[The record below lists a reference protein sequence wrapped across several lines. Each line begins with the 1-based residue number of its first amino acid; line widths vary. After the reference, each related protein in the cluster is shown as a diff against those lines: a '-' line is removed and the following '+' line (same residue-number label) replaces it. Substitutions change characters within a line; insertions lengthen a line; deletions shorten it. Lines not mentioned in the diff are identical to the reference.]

1 MIANINLGQDGIR
14 GCGIDIAQKLARY
27 GLGDALLEAA
37 TTLPLLEFVTTFC
50 VKWRN
55 EVCQTLISDPLGI
68 LQRRYRELA
77 LTIQMMLD
85 FPSPFIIASYLGPLT
100 SWSNDQP
107 NFNGI
112 VLSRQPDVMTIA
124 RFCIQR
130 FSWSVET
137 LLDKMRGV
145 WTAVVI
151 RSFCQVR
158 DYLYE

>member
-1 MIANINLGQDGIR
+1 MIANINIEQDGIR

-27 GLGDALLEAA
+27 GLGDALLKAA
-37 TTLPLLEFVTTFC
+37 TSLPLEFVTTFC
-50 VKWRN
+50 VKWCN
-55 EVCQTLISDPLGI
+55 EVCQTLVLDPLGI
-68 LQRRYRELA
+68 LQRKHRELA
-77 LTIQMMLD
+77 LTIQTMTD

-100 SWSNDQP
+100 SWFNDQP
-107 NFNGI
+107 SFGGI
-112 VLSRQPDVMTIA
+112 VLSHQPDVMTIA

-151 RSFCQVR
+151 QSFCQVR

>member
-1 MIANINLGQDGIR
+1 MITNINLEQDGIR

-37 TTLPLLEFVTTFC
+37 TSLPLLEFVTTFC
-50 VKWRN
+50 IEWRN
-55 EVCQTLISDPLGI
+55 KVCHALISDPLGI
-68 LQRRYRELA
+68 LQRRHRELA
-77 LTIQMMLD
+77 LTIQMMTD

-107 NFNGI
+107 SFDGT
-112 VLSRQPDVMTIA
+112 VMSRQPDVMTIA

-158 DYLYE
+158 D

>member
-1 MIANINLGQDGIR
+1 MIANINIEQDGIR

-27 GLGDALLEAA
+27 GLGDALLKAA
-37 TTLPLLEFVTTFC
+37 TTLPLEFVTTFC

-55 EVCQTLISDPLGI
+55 EVCQTLVLDPLGI
-68 LQRRYRELA
+68 LQRKHRELA
-77 LTIQMMLD
+77 LTIQTMTD

-100 SWSNDQP
+100 SWFNDQP
-107 NFNGI
+107 SFGGI